1 MLLASGTYLNGAGR
15 DGLGPEPRHVLLK
28 VIGFGSDAGRR
39 AAHPFPP
46 LFLPSLEV
54 ALDGL
59 PELSCGLGL
68 RPQASVL
75 PPEPS
80 VLPRE
85 PPAVQQPVS
94 HPQRPGAHRSEQ
106 GVGARLGCLG
116 RFARKNHRAKH
127 REKLFG
133 IAFFRVFSRF
143 SFSERIETARTGGS
157 KEGKRQ
163 SADGHGGGGVRAQA
177 HLTQIGNPSR
187 RVLGTWSL
195 VALACSPFCFRR
207 GMGGVPTAIALPNT
221 GIGLQS
227 TTSVLAFVGGLV
239 VPASPRPIFA
249 RLDISEKPETKEK
262 KSNASRRWL
271 RNPKPFFSDLCCVD
285 FALCFGRKDLMCDAS
300 SHHPRKS
307 HLFFFLRIA
316 CSGQLRWLAP
326 DRDERAATTS
336 SAAPLGSSPVCV

>member
-85 PPAVQQPVS
+85 PPAFQQPVS

-133 IAFFRVFSRF
+133 IAFFRVFSFCGRNALKRP
-143 SFSERIETARTGGS
+143 EQEAARRGSASQQTVMAAEESALMLILPRSGTPLGGS
-157 KEGKRQ
+157 
-163 SADGHGGGGVRAQA
+163 SARGR
-177 HLTQIGNPSR
+177 S
-187 RVLGTWSL
+187 SL
-195 VALACSPFCFRR
+195 
-207 GMGGVPTAIALPNT
+207 
-221 GIGLQS
+221 
-227 TTSVLAFVGGLV
+227 
-239 VPASPRPIFA
+239 
-249 RLDISEKPETKEK
+249 
-262 KSNASRRWL
+262 
-271 RNPKPFFSDLCCVD
+271 
-285 FALCFGRKDLMCDAS
+285 
-300 SHHPRKS
+300 
-307 HLFFFLRIA
+307 
-316 CSGQLRWLAP
+316 WLAV
-326 DRDERAATTS
+326 R
-336 SAAPLGSSPVCV
+336 SASGGAWGVSLPP

>member
-106 GVGARLGCLG
+106 GAGARLG

-133 IAFFRVFSRF
+133 IAFFRVFRF
-143 SFSERIETARTGGS
+143 HRGRNALKREAARRGSASQQTVMAAEESALKLISPRSGTPLGGS
-157 KEGKRQ
+157 
-163 SADGHGGGGVRAQA
+163 SARGRSSLWLPVRSASGGAWGV
-177 HLTQIGNPSR
+177 
-187 RVLGTWSL
+187 SL
-195 VALACSPFCFRR
+195 P
-207 GMGGVPTAIALPNT
+207 P
-221 GIGLQS
+221 
-227 TTSVLAFVGGLV
+227 
-239 VPASPRPIFA
+239 
-249 RLDISEKPETKEK
+249 
-262 KSNASRRWL
+262 
-271 RNPKPFFSDLCCVD
+271 
-285 FALCFGRKDLMCDAS
+285 
-300 SHHPRKS
+300 
-307 HLFFFLRIA
+307 
-316 CSGQLRWLAP
+316 
-326 DRDERAATTS
+326 
-336 SAAPLGSSPVCV
+336 